1 MMDDV
6 AENVIGKHFT
16 CCWWLWCERFL
27 QQCQWGRWWWGLGG
41 QLVQTADS
49 CQGWSAPK
57 CAAPAVWAARAA
69 EQQSSQENLNLYVFD
84 ISFHQNFFLP
94 HDLCSIE
101 LSYFFGVPMV
111 LKSTKVWGLKQQSSW
126 SRFEFGIL
134 NPRLSPLMCT
144 CPTVRWP
151 RWDSVQLARYLEK
164 QYRPNKFSHNTF
176 RQLQYFMLHKLD
188 FAS

>member
-1 MMDDV
+1 MSL
-6 AENVIGKHFT
+6 AP
-16 CCWWLWCERFL
+16 L
-27 QQCQWGRWWWGLGG
+27 QYITFGG
-41 QLVQTADS
+41 AKSFEKYKKFEQL
-49 CQGWSAPK
+49 
-57 CAAPAVWAARAA
+57 
-69 EQQSSQENLNLYVFD
+69 
-84 ISFHQNFFLP
+84 
-94 HDLCSIE
+94 
-101 LSYFFGVPMV
+101 
-111 LKSTKVWGLKQQSSW
+111 